1 MPARFLI
8 RFMNIKT
15 LMFAAVKYIAIE
27 SLKNDLKFSRRLKI
41 SKPIMSVNYEVR
53 ERLFC
58 DNNVQYV
65 TFA

>member
-1 MPARFLI
+1 MQPMPARFLI

-27 SLKNDLKFSRRLKI
+27 SLKNDLKFSRHLKI
-41 SKPIMSVNYEVR
+41 SKLIMSVNYEVR

-58 DNNVQYV
+58 DNYVQ
-65 TFA
+65 

>member
-27 SLKNDLKFSRRLKI
+27 SLKNDLKFSRHLKI
-41 SKPIMSVNYEVR
+41 SKLIMSVNYEVR

-58 DNNVQYV
+58 DNYVQ
-65 TFA
+65 